1 MVGFLGW
8 EMEER
13 SRVGV
18 LVVDRW
24 LSNGGERLGVG
35 VWDQG
40 QMFFFFVWVR
50 LWLGLKTV
58 GVMLRGSK
66 CFWVMLK
73 GLYGGG
79 EINEREKIAVA
90 TGLVEIDLVFF

>member
-13 SRVGV
+13 SRAGV

-40 QMFFFFVWVR
+40 QMFFFFFC
-50 LWLGLKTV
+50 G
-58 GVMLRGSK
+58 
-66 CFWVMLK
+66 
-73 GLYGGG
+73 
-79 EINEREKIAVA
+79 
-90 TGLVEIDLVFF
+90 

>member
-13 SRVGV
+13 SRAGV

-40 QMFFFFVWVR
+40 QMFFFFF
-50 LWLGLKTV
+50 V
-58 GVMLRGSK
+58 GKVVAGVED
-66 CFWVMLK
+66 C
-73 GLYGGG
+73 GGYAEG
-79 EINEREKIAVA
+79 I
-90 TGLVEIDLVFF
+90 